1 MGESK
6 ENLGIEMTPDSL
18 AYVIFTSGSTG
29 IPKGVLISHRSLINH
44 STAMARHY
52 DLQPS
57 DRVLQFA
64 SFGFDVAA
72 EEIFPT
78 WLSGAAVV
86 LWPAAAAVKDFLE
99 FIEQQEI
106 TVVNL
111 PAAYWHEWVSESEQL
126 RVP

>member
-1 MGESK
+1 
-6 ENLGIEMTPDSL
+6 
-18 AYVIFTSGSTG
+18 
-29 IPKGVLISHRSLINH
+29 
-44 STAMARHY
+44 MARHY

-86 LWPAAAAVKDFLE
+86 LWPAVAAVKDFLK

-106 TVVNL
+106 TVLNL
-111 PAAYWHEWVSESEQL
+111 PAAFWHEWVSESEQL
-126 RVP
+126 RVPPMVRLVAVGSDKVSAKKFSIWKKQIENTCACNAYANGNYDHSDDL